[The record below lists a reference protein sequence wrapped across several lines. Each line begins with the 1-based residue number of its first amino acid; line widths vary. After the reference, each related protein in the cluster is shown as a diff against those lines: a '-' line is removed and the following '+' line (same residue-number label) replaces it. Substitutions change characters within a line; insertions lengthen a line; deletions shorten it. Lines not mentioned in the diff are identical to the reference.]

1 MVEEDTQA
9 LSEELPSCRE
19 LRHKVRDKRA
29 SDIRKGSKR
38 SVKRG
43 GLRRGRGRRT
53 CLAPGPA
60 QALPVASHRQTCL
73 RPSRGQGPPRRPPGQ
88 GGCEDSAVPRPA
100 QDPEGCSPRAQAAR
114 KAVMTL
120 LAHSTSA
127 SAASSSCPDAA
138 PRSRAATAARSPTTA
153 ACTCGQ
159 EPDVRQVC

>member
-1 MVEEDTQA
+1 MV
-9 LSEELPSCRE
+9 
-19 LRHKVRDKRA
+19 A
-29 SDIRKGSKR
+29 S
-38 SVKRG
+38 G
-43 GLRRGRGRRT
+43 GGGG
-53 CLAPGPA
+53 AGPA
-60 QALPVASHRQTCL
+60 LPQAPP
-73 RPSRGQGPPRRPPGQ
+73 RPSRWPVTDRRVSAPAEGRDPPRRPPGQ